1 MDITTIIIGVIVA
14 AAVVYFAYTY
24 FKTGTPGGGPT
35 DVVTASIDGRKEFKS
50 NVSLPESFNQQ
61 QGIVF
66 SYTAWI
72 RVDDYSYRYGQPKV
86 IFTKGPEDL
95 SSMCPGVMLD
105 ANTNTMLV
113 KIDTFGT
120 QEIITVSNLPAKKW
134 FHFALV
140 VDQDSVDVY
149 INGTLY
155 THQTLAQLPR
165 QNPSTVIVGQGGGF
179 DGRIANLKYYNYYL
193 GPSDISALIGSPP
206 TPSPDDKKDITP
218 PYQDITW
225 WIGRK

>member
-1 MDITTIIIGVIVA
+1 MDLTTILIGLVVA

-24 FKTGTPGGGPT
+24 FKTGTAGGGPT
-35 DVVTASIDGRKEFKS
+35 DLVTSSVDGRKEFKS
-50 NVSLPESFNQQ
+50 NAYLPESANQP
-61 QGIVF
+61 QGLTF

-72 RVDDYSYRYGQPKV
+72 RVDDYAYRYGQPKV

-105 ANTNTMLV
+105 GNTNSMLI

-120 QEIITVSNLPAKKW
+120 QEVIPVSNLPAKKW

-165 QNPSTVIVGQGGGF
+165 QNPSTVVVGPGGGF
-179 DGRIANLKYYNYYL
+179 DGKLANLKYYNYYL
-193 GPSDISALIGSPP
+193 GPSDISALIGTPP
-206 TPSPDDKKDITP
+206 TPSPDDKPVTP

>member
-1 MDITTIIIGVIVA
+1 MDLTTILIGLVVA
-14 AAVVYFAYTY
+14 VAVVYFAYTY
-24 FKTGTPGGGPT
+24 FKTGTAGGGPT
-35 DVVTASIDGRKEFKS
+35 DLITSSVDGRKEFKS
-50 NVSLPESFNQQ
+50 NAHLPESANQS
-61 QGIVF
+61 QGLTF

-72 RVDDYSYRYGQPKV
+72 RVDDYAYRYGQPKV

-105 ANTNTMLV
+105 GNTNSMLV

-120 QEIITVSNLPAKKW
+120 QEVIPVSNLPAKKW
-134 FHFALV
+134 FHFGLV

-155 THQTLAQLPR
+155 THQSLAQLPR
-165 QNPSTVIVGQGGGF
+165 QNPSTVVVGPGGGF
-179 DGRIANLKYYNYYL
+179 DGKLANLKYYNYSL
-193 GPSDISALIGSPP
+193 GPSDISALIGTPP
-206 TPSPDDKKDITP
+206 TPSPDDKPVTP